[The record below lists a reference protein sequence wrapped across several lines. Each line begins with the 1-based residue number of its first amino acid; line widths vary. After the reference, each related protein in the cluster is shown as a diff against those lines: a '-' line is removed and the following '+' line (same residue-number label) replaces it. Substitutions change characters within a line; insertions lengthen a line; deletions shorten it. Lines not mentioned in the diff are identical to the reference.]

1 MNKKEKWIIIKKTK
15 KKTTTNNY
23 IDLPLVRFFS
33 GSRIK
38 LLKVFI
44 FFDMALKITQDLL
57 VKPNFEP
64 FQEDEI
70 TRRIQVGTKEKK
82 KEDFFTSLDLSIM

>member
-1 MNKKEKWIIIKKTK
+1 
-15 KKTTTNNY
+15 
-23 IDLPLVRFFS
+23 
-33 GSRIK
+33 
-38 LLKVFI
+38 
-44 FFDMALKITQDLL
+44 MALKIIQDLL

>member
-1 MNKKEKWIIIKKTK
+1 
-15 KKTTTNNY
+15 
-23 IDLPLVRFFS
+23 LPLVRFFS
-33 GSRIK
+33 GSRIE

-44 FFDMALKITQDLL
+44 FFDMALKIIQDLL

-82 KEDFFTSLDLSIM
+82 RFFY